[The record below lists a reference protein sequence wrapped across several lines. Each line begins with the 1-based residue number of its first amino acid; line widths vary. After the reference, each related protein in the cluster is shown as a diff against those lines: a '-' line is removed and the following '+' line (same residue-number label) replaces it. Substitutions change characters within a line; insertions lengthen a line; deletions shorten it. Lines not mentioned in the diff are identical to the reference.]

1 MSTNTKLYALT
12 VFLGS
17 GKIIL
22 LLKMLDELK
31 NHRIGIIQNK
41 FGKLGVITSP
51 SLMANAKVIISGRVA
66 KAVELVKALQKM

>member
-1 MSTNTKLYALT
+1 
-12 VFLGS
+12 
-17 GKIIL
+17 
-22 LLKMLDELK
+22 MLDELK

-51 SLMANAKVIISGRVA
+51 SLMANAKVNISGRVA